1 MPSAANYLGRA
12 EYWTER
18 VRSEGEGDE
27 QGFDWLLPSDN
38 AGFKSFI
45 TDAVKQVSTQTTET
59 PRVLHLGPG
68 SSKLSLWMHDLVDKP
83 HHVVHFDFAESAKE
97 LGERWERESWPDAGE
112 QRMRWMTGDLL
123 ELSSVRGLTQ
133 SLEDAERSEGR
144 GVPGPILFDVL
155 VDKGTLDAISC
166 VEALAP
172 QSELVECIKNY
183 APEIPAKVIKTPI
196 YSSLMVALNLAAIC
210 RPGAAWVMLSYG
222 GTRFDAF
229 TARVRSETPR
239 SLEELASRLWRLE
252 VRRELEEDVKTEDEN
267 GDVKRTKAYHWLYL
281 LRRTDVPF
289 GVEPLEKNQE
299 KVAVNP

>member
-1 MPSAANYLGRA
+1 MPSAANYLGTA
-12 EYWTER
+12 AYWSDR

-45 TDAVKQVSTQTTET
+45 TDAVKQAAAQIAAT

-68 SSKLSLWMHDLVDKP
+68 SSRLSLWMRDLVDDP
-83 HHVVHFDFAESAKE
+83 RHVVHLDFAESAKE
-97 LGERWERESWPDAGE
+97 LGERWERELWPDAGDA
-112 QRMRWMTGDLL
+112 RMRWLTGDLL
-123 ELSSVRGLTQ
+123 ELPSVLSVPQ
-133 SLEDAERSEGR
+133 SLEMTEQAEGR
-144 GVPGPILFDVL
+144 EVPSPILFDVL

-172 QSELVECIKNY
+172 QGDLLERIKNF
-183 APEIPAKVIKTPI
+183 APDMPAKVIKTPI
-196 YSSLMVALNLAAIC
+196 YSSLMVALNLATIS

-252 VRRELEEDVKTEDEN
+252 VRRELEEDAKEVEDHD
-267 GDVKRTKAYHWLYL
+267 GDASKAKAYHWVYL

-289 GVEPLEKNQE
+289 
-299 KVAVNP
+299 